1 MDKIYT
7 AQDVLQ
13 VIAVVEKLTE
23 VNAELEYLM
32 AHGSNDEKLV
42 NIKREL
48 EASVRK
54 YRSVVSDNEDVV
66 VEEDVVEEEE
76 VEDAAE
82 ESDTDE
88 VEEEVVVRKE
98 HTKKVVDSVGLYA
111 TMLNEFKY
119 LVEDSCSNDKFERLK
134 FKAIN
139 SDVLLPTQKSGIVD
153 RVNNYLN
160 GTYKK

>member
-7 AQDVLQ
+7 AQDILQ

-66 VEEDVVEEEE
+66 VEES
-76 VEDAAE
+76 EDLDLVALKL
-82 ESDTDE
+82 DF
-88 VEEEVVVRKE
+88 
-98 HTKKVVDSVGLYA
+98 DSV
-111 TMLNEFKY
+111 
-119 LVEDSCSNDKFERLK
+119 
-134 FKAIN
+134 
-139 SDVLLPTQKSGIVD
+139 VLRYKTRKRELQTIIKSYTNGNVD
-153 RVNNYLN
+153 
-160 GTYKK
+160 

>member
-54 YRSVVSDNEDVV
+54 YKSVVSDNEDVV
-66 VEEDVVEEEE
+66 LEEP
-76 VEDAAE
+76 EDLDLVALKL
-82 ESDTDE
+82 DF
-88 VEEEVVVRKE
+88 
-98 HTKKVVDSVGLYA
+98 DSV
-111 TMLNEFKY
+111 
-119 LVEDSCSNDKFERLK
+119 
-134 FKAIN
+134 
-139 SDVLLPTQKSGIVD
+139 VLRYKTRKRELQNIIKSYTNGNVD
-153 RVNNYLN
+153 
-160 GTYKK
+160 

>member
-7 AQDVLQ
+7 AQDILQ

-54 YRSVVSDNEDVV
+54 YKSVVSDNEDVV
-66 VEEDVVEEEE
+66 VEEP
-76 VEDAAE
+76 EDLDLVALKL
-82 ESDTDE
+82 DF
-88 VEEEVVVRKE
+88 
-98 HTKKVVDSVGLYA
+98 DSV
-111 TMLNEFKY
+111 
-119 LVEDSCSNDKFERLK
+119 
-134 FKAIN
+134 
-139 SDVLLPTQKSGIVD
+139 VLRYKTRKRELQTIIKSYTNGNVD
-153 RVNNYLN
+153 
-160 GTYKK
+160 

>member
-54 YRSVVSDNEDVV
+54 YKSVVSDNEDVV
-66 VEEDVVEEEE
+66 VEEP
-76 VEDAAE
+76 EDLDLVALKL
-82 ESDTDE
+82 DF
-88 VEEEVVVRKE
+88 
-98 HTKKVVDSVGLYA
+98 DSV
-111 TMLNEFKY
+111 
-119 LVEDSCSNDKFERLK
+119 
-134 FKAIN
+134 
-139 SDVLLPTQKSGIVD
+139 VLRYKTRKRELQTIIKSYTNGNVD
-153 RVNNYLN
+153 
-160 GTYKK
+160 

>member
-54 YRSVVSDNEDVV
+54 YKSVVSDNEDVV
-66 VEEDVVEEEE
+66 VEES
-76 VEDAAE
+76 EDLDLVALKL
-82 ESDTDE
+82 DF
-88 VEEEVVVRKE
+88 
-98 HTKKVVDSVGLYA
+98 DSV
-111 TMLNEFKY
+111 
-119 LVEDSCSNDKFERLK
+119 
-134 FKAIN
+134 
-139 SDVLLPTQKSGIVD
+139 VLRYITRKRELQNIIKSYTNGNVD
-153 RVNNYLN
+153 
-160 GTYKK
+160 

>member
-66 VEEDVVEEEE
+66 VEES
-76 VEDAAE
+76 EDLDLVALKL
-82 ESDTDE
+82 DF
-88 VEEEVVVRKE
+88 
-98 HTKKVVDSVGLYA
+98 DSV
-111 TMLNEFKY
+111 
-119 LVEDSCSNDKFERLK
+119 
-134 FKAIN
+134 
-139 SDVLLPTQKSGIVD
+139 VL
-153 RVNNYLN
+153 R
-160 GTYKK
+160 YKT

>member
-54 YRSVVSDNEDVV
+54 YKSVVSDNEDVV
-66 VEEDVVEEEE
+66 VEES
-76 VEDAAE
+76 EDLDLVALKL
-82 ESDTDE
+82 DF
-88 VEEEVVVRKE
+88 
-98 HTKKVVDSVGLYA
+98 DSV
-111 TMLNEFKY
+111 
-119 LVEDSCSNDKFERLK
+119 
-134 FKAIN
+134 
-139 SDVLLPTQKSGIVD
+139 VLRYKTRKRELQNIIKTYTNGNVD
-153 RVNNYLN
+153 
-160 GTYKK
+160 

>member
-66 VEEDVVEEEE
+66 VEES
-76 VEDAAE
+76 EDLDLVALKL
-82 ESDTDE
+82 DF
-88 VEEEVVVRKE
+88 
-98 HTKKVVDSVGLYA
+98 DSV
-111 TMLNEFKY
+111 
-119 LVEDSCSNDKFERLK
+119 
-134 FKAIN
+134 
-139 SDVLLPTQKSGIVD
+139 VLRYKTRKRELQTIIKSYTNGNVD
-153 RVNNYLN
+153 
-160 GTYKK
+160 